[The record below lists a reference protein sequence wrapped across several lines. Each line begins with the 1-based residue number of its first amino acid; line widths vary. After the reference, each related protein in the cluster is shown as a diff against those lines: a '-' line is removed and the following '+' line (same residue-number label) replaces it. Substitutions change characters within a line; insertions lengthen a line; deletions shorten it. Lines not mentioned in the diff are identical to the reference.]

1 MFERFWA
8 VPNPANDPCLR
19 GFGTL
24 KHISGSVFERFQTL
38 EHHQGG
44 LFEWVWNGSTDVRYR
59 VCPSHVYHTLTQDC
73 WGWMGNCLGGG
84 GGGGAAST
92 RSPSPPTT
100 VAPAAAPPPPPPPPD
115 PPAVPTFDEERLREL
130 SIVVDLRE
138 TLLGFIKHGRGLVD
152 EVGAS
157 CSIESSE
164 DSSSRT
170 AKAAHALKGA
180 AKTIGA
186 SRLAHYAEI
195 IERKA
200 KEGEACSPHV
210 ADLSAA
216 YEDLAT
222 GVSKRT
228 WY

>member
-1 MFERFWA
+1 MLGNGGRRQARQEAHKQR
-8 VPNPANDPCLR
+8 
-19 GFGTL
+19 T
-24 KHISGSVFERFQTL
+24 QTKREKIKIKIDAREKIKNL
-38 EHHQGG
+38 
-44 LFEWVWNGSTDVRYR
+44 
-59 VCPSHVYHTLTQDC
+59 PSQPYTFHVYHTLTQDC
-73 WGWMGNCLGGG
+73 WGWMGNCLGGEGRG
-84 GGGGAAST
+84 GTAAST
-92 RSPSPPTT
+92 RPPSPPTT
-100 VAPAAAPPPPPPPPD
+100 VAPAAAPPPPLPPPPD

-130 SIVVDLRE
+130 STVVDLRE

-152 EVGAS
+152 EVAAS
-157 CSIESSE
+157 CAIESSE

-186 SRLAHYAEI
+186 SRLAHYAET

-200 KEGEACSPHV
+200 KEGEACRPHV

-222 GVSKRT
+222 GVPKRT
-228 WY
+228 WS